1 MRRNVL
7 GGLVGSFFGSRERM
21 HISITGSEGLTTDQ
35 VRAYAEYR
43 VFAAL
48 ARFGR
53 SIREASVT
61 LVLLAGDRGVSCTI
75 DVDLGD
81 GDVVHCSSTD
91 PHVIGAIDR
100 AAERARRMLERRAR
114 QEVPS

>member
-1 MRRNVL
+1 ML

-35 VRAYAEYR
+35 VRVYAEYR

-53 SIREASVT
+53 SIREASVS
-61 LVLLAGDRGVSCTI
+61 LVVLAGDREVSCAI
-75 DVDLGD
+75 DVDLGE
-81 GDVVHCSSTD
+81 GDIVRCGSTD
-91 PHVIGAIDR
+91 PHVIGAFDR
-100 AAERARRMLERRAR
+100 AAERTRRTLERRAK